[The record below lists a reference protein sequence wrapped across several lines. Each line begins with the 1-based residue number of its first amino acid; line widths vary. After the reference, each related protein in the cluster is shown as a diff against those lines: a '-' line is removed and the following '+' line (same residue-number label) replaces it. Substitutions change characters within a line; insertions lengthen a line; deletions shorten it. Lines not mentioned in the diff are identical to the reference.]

1 MAAFFYHIIILEL
14 YICFPIFFL
23 YSLLYL
29 LKNWHLDYNMIILF
43 QIVTEEILLQGL
55 TLKSRE
61 RTQIISFYMCNL
73 FVAVFMTAFFYHI
86 IILELYICFPLFFL
100 YSLLYLLKNWHLD
113 YNMIILFQ
121 IVTEEILLQ
130 GLTLKSRERTQII
143 SFYMCNLF
151 VAVFMAA
158 FFVSNHLNYIQR
170 CFFYLII

>member
-100 YSLLYLLKNWHLD
+100 YSLLYPLKNWHLD
-113 YNMIILFQ
+113 HNMIILFQ
-121 IVTEEILLQ
+121 IVTEEILLH
-130 GLTLKSRERTQII
+130 LVSPWKVVSWHKLYHLLCVICLWHTLWLP
-143 SFYMCNLF
+143 FLF
-151 VAVFMAA
+151 
-158 FFVSNHLNYIQR
+158 
-170 CFFYLII
+170 LII